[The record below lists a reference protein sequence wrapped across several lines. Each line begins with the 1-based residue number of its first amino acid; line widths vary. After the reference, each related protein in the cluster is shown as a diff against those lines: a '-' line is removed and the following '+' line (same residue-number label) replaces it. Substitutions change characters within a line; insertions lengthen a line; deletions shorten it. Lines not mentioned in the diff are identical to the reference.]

1 MNTSTHES
9 PACIPTVNE
18 RLGHLRPS
26 RELLEYYRSKIAE
39 FDGEYD
45 ALLDKLEQYKKT
57 CESEHTREWEIRQR
71 EEEIAELQKA
81 LSDMQVF
88 LFQERE
94 HVLRLYA
101 ENDRLK
107 IRELEDRKKIQHLL
121 SLSQPVLS
129 ETTYF
134 HKEPPAKVIVH
145 QHQRKKQA
153 QPQCPRDPTIGG
165 RGPGGHKHI
174 YPLAER
180 EIESKGKTAQKQS
193 KEEEEDGVS
202 SESLALTVSALKA
215 QLEEQTRLCKEQVEG
230 LLADRSTRNT
240 EAEAREQRDSDHIK
254 ALMERLRKAQ
264 DLLYSSTKDFL
275 DVKYELRAKERAWM
289 SEKDKLLQKLD
300 HYRQELDANRGIDPV
315 LGMSFAETSEDSVA
329 TRATVNQ
336 LKMQLQ
342 QAQQLSENYREQC
355 VKLEEQVCQLR
366 EATEVSQDMY
376 KDKAERVTK
385 RMAAM
390 SEKYQALEKRRGL
403 EIQGYKTDIKML
415 RQRMNDL
422 EKQLYKLTLSLSGN
436 QDTEI
441 LSAVKRTTANT
452 RKLLGD
458 LQHLKTKV
466 YGMEKKV
473 LHVHDL

>member
-1 MNTSTHES
+1 
-9 PACIPTVNE
+9 
-18 RLGHLRPS
+18 
-26 RELLEYYRSKIAE
+26 
-39 FDGEYD
+39 
-45 ALLDKLEQYKKT
+45 
-57 CESEHTREWEIRQR
+57 
-71 EEEIAELQKA
+71 
-81 LSDMQVF
+81 MQVF

-422 EKQLYKLTLSLSGN
+422 EKQLYKVRMYCMYVLMQL
-436 QDTEI
+436 I
-441 LSAVKRTTANT
+441 LV
-452 RKLLGD
+452 
-458 LQHLKTKV
+458 
-466 YGMEKKV
+466 
-473 LHVHDL
+473 